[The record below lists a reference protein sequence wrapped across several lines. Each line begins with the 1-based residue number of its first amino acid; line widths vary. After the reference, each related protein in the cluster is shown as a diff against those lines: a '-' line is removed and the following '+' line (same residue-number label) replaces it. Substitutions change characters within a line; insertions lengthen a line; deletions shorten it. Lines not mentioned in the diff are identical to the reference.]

1 MRVEDESVSEVIR
14 EKIALM
20 HQKVAVLNTHW
31 LEETRGVHLGPDGIL
46 LSPDG
51 RPLHNLSWV
60 NGRGAENII
69 HTTDGIQP
77 HDMLVM
83 DRRGAENGDVSRMET
98 QMLSQTS
105 GPWRSAA
112 DEWNHLEEELRKVS
126 QR

>member
-51 RPLHNLSWV
+51 RPLHNQSWV
-60 NGRGAENII
+60 NGRGTENIRL
-69 HTTDGIQP
+69 TTDGMQTP
-77 HDMLVM
+77 VLDG
-83 DRRGAENGDVSRMET
+83 RGAENGVVNHMET
-98 QMLSQTS
+98 QMLMSNS

-112 DEWNHLEEELRKVS
+112 DEWHHLEEELGKVS
-126 QR
+126 QL